1 VVTGL
6 RVLIAPDSFGDS
18 LTAVEAATAIRTGWQ
33 RARPNDALTLAPQSD
48 GGPGF
53 VDVLAGRLGV
63 KQTLRVSGPLEAE
76 VTAAWVLDE
85 AAPGTAYIE
94 CAQACGLA
102 LLGGPPTVQTA
113 LAAHSRGVGQ
123 LIAAAL
129 DAGAGR
135 IVVGLGGSSCT
146 DGGRGMV
153 DELAADVRSTTNA
166 ADVRSTTNAADVRST
181 TIAADVR
188 STTKAADVRSTTN
201 VKLTAARKLLTD
213 VELIAATDVE
223 HPLLG
228 PMGAAR
234 VFGPQKGA
242 DPDTVLILEQRLTD
256 WAAELDAA
264 AGREVSTEAGAG
276 AAGGI
281 GAALLALGGRRES
294 GAAIIAEHTR
304 LADDVAAADL
314 VITGEGRFDDQSLHG
329 KVVSALAGA
338 ARSRGVPVLVLA
350 GQVMLDEGALREAG
364 ITAARS
370 IVDHT
375 GSVQLAIDDA
385 ANQLA
390 GLAQVMAATW
400 G

>member
-1 VVTGL
+1 M
-6 RVLIAPDSFGDS
+6 RVLIAPDCYGDT
-18 LTAVEAATAIRTGWQ
+18 LTAVEAARAIADGWH
-33 RARPNDALTLAPQSD
+33 RGRPDDELTLAPQSD

-53 VDVLAGRLGV
+53 VGVLAGRLGEV
-63 KQTLRVSGPLEAE
+63 HSLRVHGPL
-76 VTAAWVLDE
+76 TAQVSADWVLDP
-85 AAPGTAYIE
+85 ATPMTAYIE

-123 LIAAAL
+123 LIAAAVR
-129 DAGAGR
+129 ASAAR

-153 DELAADVRSTTNA
+153 ADLGGLAAG
-166 ADVRSTTNAADVRST
+166 
-181 TIAADVR
+181 
-188 STTKAADVRSTTN
+188 
-201 VKLTAARKLLTD
+201 RKLLAD

-228 PMGAAR
+228 PMGAAA

-242 DPDTVLILEQRLTD
+242 DPDTVRVLEQRLSD
-256 WAAELDAA
+256 WAVELNAA
-264 AGREVSTEAGAG
+264 AGRPVSDLPGAG

-281 GAALLALGGRRES
+281 GAGLLALGGRRES

-304 LADDVAAADL
+304 LADDVAAAQL

-329 KVVSALAGA
+329 KVVSALAAG
-338 ARSRGVPVLVLA
+338 ARSRRTPVLVLA
-350 GQVMLDEGALREAG
+350 GQVTLDEATLRQAG
-364 ITAARS
+364 IAAAFS
-370 IVDHT
+370 ITDHA
-375 GSVQLAIDDA
+375 GSMQLAMADA
-385 ANQLA
+385 ANQLD
-390 GLAQVMAATW
+390 GLAQVTAATW

>member
-18 LTAVEAATAIRTGWQ
+18 LTAVEAATAIGTGWQ
-33 RARPNDALTLAPQSD
+33 RGRPDDALTLAPQSD

-53 VDVLAGRLGV
+53 VDVLAGRLGDV
-63 KQTLRVSGPLEAE
+63 HTLRVSGPLTAE
-76 VTAAWVLDE
+76 VTAAWVLD
-85 AAPGTAYIE
+85 AAPPGTAYIE

-102 LLGGPPTVQTA
+102 LLGGPPTTRTA

-181 TIAADVR
+181 T
-188 STTKAADVRSTTN
+188 KAADVR
-201 VKLTAARKLLTD
+201 AARNLLTD

-264 AGREVSTEAGAG
+264 AGREVSAEPGAG

-338 ARSRGVPVLVLA
+338 ARSRKIPVLVLA
-350 GQVMLDEGALREAG
+350 GQVTLDESALREAG

-370 IVDHT
+370 IVDHA